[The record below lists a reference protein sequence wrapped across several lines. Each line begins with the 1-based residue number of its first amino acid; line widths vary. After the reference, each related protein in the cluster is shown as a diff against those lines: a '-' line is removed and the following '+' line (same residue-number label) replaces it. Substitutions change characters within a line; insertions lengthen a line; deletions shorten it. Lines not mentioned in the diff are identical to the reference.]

1 MSSNNHL
8 GVVALAY
15 SFRTWETEAGE
26 LKGLG
31 YKKKACAQKNSLFKM
46 KNKRHKITYI

>member
-1 MSSNNHL
+1 M
-8 GVVALAY
+8 ALAY

-31 YKKKACAQKNSLFKM
+31 YKEKACAKK
-46 KNKRHKITYI
+46 KIHFLK

>member
-1 MSSNNHL
+1 M
-8 GVVALAY
+8 ALAY

-31 YKKKACAQKNSLFKM
+31 YKEKACAKKKNSLFKM
-46 KNKRHKITYI
+46 KNKRYKITYI